1 MDYDAWL
8 LAPLNGTSRP
18 TYSQCD
24 DGFDNDDED
33 WWEPQDD
40 DSEYW
45 KRIMRG

>member
-8 LAPLNGTSRP
+8 LAPLNDTNRP

-24 DGFDNDDED
+24 DGFYDDD